1 MNPVSVL
8 PSIADAVDAQ
18 RRGRLTATALIES
31 ARDRAARHADLNA
44 LASVDW
50 EQALAEA
57 AACDR
62 EAAAGSLRGPLH
74 GVPVSIKDLFKVR
87 GHTMR
92 AGTRARLPVFEQV
105 EARAVGRLREAGA
118 LIFATTQMHEIAL
131 GATGENE
138 WTGDVKNPFDP
149 ARQSGGSSSGA
160 GVAVASGIGLAA
172 LGSDT
177 GGSVRIPANFCG
189 VVGFKPSFGAV
200 SLEGAL
206 PLSWSFDHAG
216 PLARGVDDA
225 RWMFE
230 VLSGRS
236 TRHGA
241 VARRPRL
248 AVPRAW
254 LAARLDTPVREVFER
269 TLATL
274 AGSGAELLDVAPA
287 ALDRAWTCYTPIVRA
302 EAAYVHRQALAD
314 GGQGFSASVST
325 PMRDGQQL
333 PAQAYLDAQRQAHEV
348 RAELSALLA
357 SVDAMM
363 LPTAAILPPLRGQ
376 ADVRIAGVAIPVRQL
391 VLGQTLPF
399 NVAGVPALTL
409 PMGRAGDLPVGLQIV
424 GAFDADARV
433 LALARWCEERLA
445 APGAR

>member
-1 MNPVSVL
+1 
-8 PSIADAVDAQ
+8 
-18 RRGRLTATALIES
+18 
-31 ARDRAARHADLNA
+31 
-44 LASVDW
+44 
-50 EQALAEA
+50 
-57 AACDR
+57 
-62 EAAAGSLRGPLH
+62 
-74 GVPVSIKDLFKVR
+74 
-87 GHTMR
+87 
-92 AGTRARLPVFEQV
+92 
-105 EARAVGRLREAGA
+105 
-118 LIFATTQMHEIAL
+118 
-131 GATGENE
+131 
-138 WTGDVKNPFDP
+138 
-149 ARQSGGSSSGA
+149 
-160 GVAVASGIGLAA
+160 
-172 LGSDT
+172 
-177 GGSVRIPANFCG
+177 
-189 VVGFKPSFGAV
+189 
-200 SLEGAL
+200 
-206 PLSWSFDHAG
+206 
-216 PLARGVDDA
+216 
-225 RWMFE
+225 
-230 VLSGRS
+230 
-236 TRHGA
+236 
-241 VARRPRL
+241 
-248 AVPRAW
+248 
-254 LAARLDTPVREVFER
+254 VFER